1 LGACCVL
8 FCTFNYKDL
17 NKLWTELVSTVIL
30 CLAERD
36 CDLRWRRLMNKC
48 AFGISLTYTWTCADG
63 CIQTKYIHSTWSDT
77 CVCIHWQSG
86 YTLVHAYAMPARN
99 FAIMCRY
106 KGDAMG
112 RAMLGACHNSLPAAL
127 RAYELLL
134 TRRAPGVPDTELAQL
149 RLKVSVSA
157 HMDISNAHMHMY
169 CVLTDL

>member
-1 LGACCVL
+1 
-8 FCTFNYKDL
+8 
-17 NKLWTELVSTVIL
+17 
-30 CLAERD
+30 
-36 CDLRWRRLMNKC
+36 
-48 AFGISLTYTWTCADG
+48 
-63 CIQTKYIHSTWSDT
+63 
-77 CVCIHWQSG
+77 
-86 YTLVHAYAMPARN
+86 
-99 FAIMCRY
+99 
-106 KGDAMG
+106 MG